1 MVEQKNTWVK
11 YVERTYQQI
20 KDSVLVRLQSLT
32 PEITDHTESNIFVKM
47 LGIWAGI
54 AEMLGYYIDNV
65 ARESYISTCRLYWSA
80 VKIAQQFDYRI
91 FSKSPASADV
101 TFTINTVSLTDIT
114 IPQNTELKSK
124 GDLKFLTVEPATIN
138 VGQLEATVSALQF
151 DKVIGATLGISNGS
165 DAQVFVVNDQDIADK
180 SAVVKILGSN
190 WAHVDTFAFSLA
202 DDLHFRMSVNIDKQT
217 IIEFGDGINGAIP
230 QNGATITLDY
240 LTCAGAAGNIAADQI
255 AEIVDTITLPPSTEI
270 EVTNNLASSGG
281 VDIESLDDLKRRIPL
296 SIRTVRV
303 AVTEK
308 NFLDIANQAPQ
319 VQQSALSYDCGKNV
333 KIYVVPIG
341 GGIASEVLCDSV
353 VLWFEDKKLFSTKVF
368 VFPAGMLEVSLNL
381 NVQARYNYQNIDVQ
395 TRVVENLE
403 ERFSMVSQ
411 GIGGKLKLSDIYE
424 VVENT
429 DGVEYSNV
437 RQIKLIPYA
446 RSIDN
451 FIQLDWTKTL
461 KDTGNVSL
469 FWKITMINPTQYQL
483 FKGSTFQGTY
493 DVGTLATFVE
503 IDFVV
508 NLGAYNT
515 GDEWEFVTYPSFQ
528 SNNGIIELEEFSV
541 PVILQNNT
549 VINVTGGI

>member
-1 MVEQKNTWVK
+1 
-11 YVERTYQQI
+11 
-20 KDSVLVRLQSLT
+20 
-32 PEITDHTESNIFVKM
+32 
-47 LGIWAGI
+47 
-54 AEMLGYYIDNV
+54 
-65 ARESYISTCRLYWSA
+65 
-80 VKIAQQFDYRI
+80 
-91 FSKSPASADV
+91 
-101 TFTINTVSLTDIT
+101 
-114 IPQNTELKSK
+114 
-124 GDLKFLTVEPATIN
+124 
-138 VGQLEATVSALQF
+138 
-151 DKVIGATLGISNGS
+151 
-165 DAQVFVVNDQDIADK
+165 
-180 SAVVKILGSN
+180 
-190 WAHVDTFAFSLA
+190 
-202 DDLHFRMSVNIDKQT
+202 
-217 IIEFGDGINGAIP
+217 
-230 QNGATITLDY
+230 
-240 LTCAGAAGNIAADQI
+240 
-255 AEIVDTITLPPSTEI
+255 
-270 EVTNNLASSGG
+270 
-281 VDIESLDDLKRRIPL
+281 
-296 SIRTVRV
+296 V